1 MWFFNGTL
9 LSCGVYYHT
18 EAVAHRTSEMDTS
31 INNKKHG
38 RNTFTSSSSNCD
50 GEALGDYRETK
61 YSGGVPLTLEPAT
74 IPFPEPLTH
83 PECSDTKSESKLLLY
98 QDDQS
103 TLGKGKPSAVVE
115 NSISPKVNK
124 LLSDD
129 QLSVNKTC
137 IIHLNRLFNSAR
149 YSCTPPAEKCLVIKV
164 VEIAPGLYAGRLEPH
179 NPIDRYVCMVMMMR
193 LLMMY

>member
-18 EAVAHRTSEMDTS
+18 EAVAHQTSEMDTS

-38 RNTFTSSSSNCD
+38 STFISSSSNCD
-50 GEALGDYRETK
+50 GEALGDYLETK
-61 YSGGVPLTLEPAT
+61 YSGDVPLTLEPAT
-74 IPFPEPLTH
+74 IRFPEPLTH
-83 PECSDTKSESKLLLY
+83 PECSDTKSESKSLLY

-115 NSISPKVNK
+115 KSISPKVNK

-129 QLSVNKTC
+129 QLSIKKAC
-137 IIHLNRLFNSAR
+137 IIHLDKQFDLVLYSSSA
-149 YSCTPPAEKCLVIKV
+149 PVEKCLVIKDA
-164 VEIAPGLYAGRLEPH
+164 EIAPGLRAKRLEPH
-179 NPIDRYVCMVMMMR
+179 NPIDRYVYMCVW
-193 LLMMY
+193 